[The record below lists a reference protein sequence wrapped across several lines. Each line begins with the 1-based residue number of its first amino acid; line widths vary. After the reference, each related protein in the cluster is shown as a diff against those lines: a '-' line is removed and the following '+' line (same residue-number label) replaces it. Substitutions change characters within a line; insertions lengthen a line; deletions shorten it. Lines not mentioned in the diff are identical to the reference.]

1 MRWHNLEDVIGD
13 GIHSTVRHS
22 STTVS
27 GYKGHLPF
35 FVTYEL
41 VMNSGGVERTSPGR
55 LSFGDGEV
63 LGLTP
68 SGGSPGSLK
77 VPGALAASSGGL
89 GRIARL
95 LVKDATRSGE
105 DAYRRRTHSLESK
118 NGAAPLRRAAS
129 IDSIVDTNAINTASN
144 NGINSKS
151 SVLSMTKSNG
161 HLRAYL
167 PVSPALYK
175 RSSFKFDRVASSELY
190 NDLTELYN
198 DLTELYNDLT
208 DMKAL
213 QEYKTTEMTRPYRD
227 DKDLTKMTIP
237 YKVYNDLFKEYN
249 DLSKIYNDLK
259 KEQRPFR
266 DAQ

>member
-1 MRWHNLEDVIGD
+1 EGVVVASRPPLVRSRTLPAIVVP
-13 GIHSTVRHS
+13 GITVLQ
-22 STTVS
+22 TT
-27 GYKGHLPF
+27 LD
-35 FVTYEL
+35 TAERRD
-41 VMNSGGVERTSPGR
+41 SGGVERTSPGR

-175 RSSFKFDRVASSELY
+175 RSSFKFDRVA
-190 NDLTELYN
+190 
-198 DLTELYNDLT
+198 
-208 DMKAL
+208 
-213 QEYKTTEMTRPYRD
+213 
-227 DKDLTKMTIP
+227 
-237 YKVYNDLFKEYN
+237 
-249 DLSKIYNDLK
+249 
-259 KEQRPFR
+259 
-266 DAQ
+266 